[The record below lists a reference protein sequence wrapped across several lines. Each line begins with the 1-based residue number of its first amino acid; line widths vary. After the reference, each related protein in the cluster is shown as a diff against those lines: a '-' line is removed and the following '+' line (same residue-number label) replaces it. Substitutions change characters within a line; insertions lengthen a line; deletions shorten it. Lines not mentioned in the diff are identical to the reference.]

1 MSKIALLSNV
11 NIDSLKM
18 KLRKDN
24 EVYLPQGYGGWMQ
37 EILNEASG
45 LYKFKPEVI
54 VCIPYGN
61 DLMASWSSEEEGKE
75 AIDQVFFAFSKLL
88 ENFPKSNVLIG
99 TLDIA
104 QKEIKPICSKRKEL
118 FFENYWYESI
128 FELNSERCAPLDIKE
143 IVSEHGRDLIYSN
156 KLWYAGSMPFS
167 PKGNSF
173 IAKEIRDIIFALE
186 GNRKKCIALDL
197 DNTLWGGVIGE
208 DGIEGIGLSEYK
220 EGARYKDAQKRL
232 KELKDIGVLLCVV
245 SKNNEDDA
253 MEGINKHPS
262 MVLRK
267 DDFVALNINWKTKA
281 ENIQDI
287 AQELNIGLDSFVF
300 LDDNPAE
307 REQMKD
313 VLPEVSVIDFP
324 KDVMDLEKTI
334 IDMYK
339 KYFYLYKS
347 TKEDLEKTK
356 MYQAEGERKKIQK
369 RAVTLSDYLKL
380 LEIEIEIHR
389 LKDEEFERVHQLTHK
404 TNQFNLT
411 TIRYSK
417 EDLENIKDDKNYK
430 IYTVHTRD
438 KYGDNG
444 LVCVV
449 IVHITD
455 DNSSEIE
462 TFLMSCRVMGRD
474 IEKVVLS
481 KIMDSLKSD
490 GIEEIKGEYIK
501 TLKNAPVEDFYD
513 KMEFE
518 CEYKD
523 ENTKK
528 YKKDLSFS
536 LKTEEVY
543 KKIEFRG

>member
-1 MSKIALLSNV
+1 M
-11 NIDSLKM
+11 
-18 KLRKDN
+18 
-24 EVYLPQGYGGWMQ
+24 
-37 EILNEASG
+37 
-45 LYKFKPEVI
+45 
-54 VCIPYGN
+54 
-61 DLMASWSSEEEGKE
+61 
-75 AIDQVFFAFSKLL
+75 
-88 ENFPKSNVLIG
+88 
-99 TLDIA
+99 
-104 QKEIKPICSKRKEL
+104 
-118 FFENYWYESI
+118 
-128 FELNSERCAPLDIKE
+128 DIKE
-143 IVSEHGRDLIYSN
+143 IISEYGRDVVYSN

-173 IAKEIRDIIFALE
+173 IAKEINNIIFALE

-208 DGIEGIGLSEYK
+208 DGLEGIGLSEYK

-253 MEGINKHPS
+253 MDGINKHPS

-287 AQELNIGLDSFVF
+287 AQELNIGTDSFVF

-313 VLPEVSVIDFP
+313 VLPEVSVVDFP
-324 KDVMDLEKTI
+324 KDVMDLEKTV

-369 RAVTLSDYLKL
+369 KAVTLSDYLKL
-380 LEIEIEIHR
+380 LEIEIDIHR
-389 LKDEEFERVHQLTHK
+389 LEDLEFERVHQLTHK

-417 EDLENIKDDKNYK
+417 EELENIKDDENYR

-455 DNSSEIE
+455 DKSAEVE

-481 KIMDSLKSD
+481 KIMDSLKND
-490 GIEEIKGEYIK
+490 GIKEIKGEYIK

-528 YKKDLSFS
+528 YKKDLSSS